1 MAKFND
7 RFTRTR
13 DKILNDLAD
22 NHERRLFET
31 LEQLE
36 QKVVNAVNE
45 LHKRQGKLFDTRLA
59 IEIRPKLKQFIE
71 ETFSKTIDT
80 NIREYDRAVSTILGI
95 YGELPIP
102 KKFKFLTDINKEV
115 IANLKKQTF
124 QGFQSLANEY
134 LDDLANEVYQSTI
147 VGKPF
152 NEIVRDLKQ
161 KINGIYASTDNEK
174 AEELTNFIKENKFKA
189 SMNSKVDEAISELQ
203 KIYLNQRTGD
213 NFSRYTRQMAHDS
226 LMQFD
231 ANFNMEKAREVG
243 LTHFEYSGNIIRDS
257 RDWCIS
263 HVGRIMTEDEIREEW
278 ENNSWAGKSSG
289 DPFIVRGGYNCRH
302 HWVATDPDW
311 LNE

>member
-45 LHKRQGKLFDTRLA
+45 LPKRQGKLFDTRLA

-124 QGFQSLANEY
+124 QGFQSLANE
-134 LDDLANEVYQSTI
+134 
-147 VGKPF
+147 
-152 NEIVRDLKQ
+152 
-161 KINGIYASTDNEK
+161 
-174 AEELTNFIKENKFKA
+174 
-189 SMNSKVDEAISELQ
+189 
-203 KIYLNQRTGD
+203 
-213 NFSRYTRQMAHDS
+213 
-226 LMQFD
+226 
-231 ANFNMEKAREVG
+231 
-243 LTHFEYSGNIIRDS
+243 
-257 RDWCIS
+257 
-263 HVGRIMTEDEIREEW
+263 
-278 ENNSWAGKSSG
+278 
-289 DPFIVRGGYNCRH
+289 
-302 HWVATDPDW
+302 
-311 LNE
+311 